1 MDTIMRLRLFY
12 SLKLLIQIGLLFVFW
27 GIGYLLQKVLNL
39 PISAAV
45 LGLII
50 TLLALASGVFK
61 LEWIKKGS
69 DFILNELVLFF
80 IPCVIGVMNYKTLLL
95 NEGWQLI
102 VGVIL
107 GTICVMIVTAYSI
120 YLGFKFEHY
129 LKAKRQ
135 VPTDHAGEKA

>member
-1 MDTIMRLRLFY
+1 MWLRLFY
-12 SLKLLIQIGLLFVFW
+12 SLKLLIQVGLLFVFW
-27 GIGYLLQKVLNL
+27 GIGYLLQKLLNL

-95 NEGWQLI
+95 NQGWQLI
-102 VGVIL
+102 VSVIL
-107 GTICVMIVTAYSI
+107 GTIA
-120 YLGFKFEHY
+120 L
-129 LKAKRQ
+129 
-135 VPTDHAGEKA
+135 